1 MSLLNINSQNYS
13 STKSIEVTTRK
24 IFDIKIKSNDFNY
37 LILNEL
43 NGFQSIYY
51 LKNKKLYQL
60 FLKTKQR
67 QELEILKNY
76 EIIYLDTNLNHDSLI
91 CLTSNGCIF
100 SINYETHR
108 IIYFSNLDY
117 NKFIIPNI
125 ILTKKRSFSF
135 SRRNSN
141 KSNTNDNLNQIYN
154 IYCNNSSD
162 KIVLN
167 LKKYILFWYQNN
179 YNIKNSEN
187 ININKIESV
196 SGTIYSLI
204 KDNELEKCGILN
216 NQKNKIINIYSSN
229 NIIISEGVIAIFAN
243 NFFLGS
249 HTRIFYV
256 VLVLKDNNDIIKKKS
271 ERHIYIMDYLFK
283 FNYKDRFRC
292 IADVPRNDFFYT
304 DAFNGGENEDLND
317 IKSKISTTTLTFNIQ
332 ENNKNNK
339 KESKSNNENN
349 KINKLLLKA
358 NIKGDALAMV
368 VNDDLNDSNIL
379 NKNSILIFFMTESYK
394 FSKKKIV
401 NIIGNKILSNKTSK
415 ITLVEMDW
423 ICNDMFL
430 LILTSRGY
438 FFLVNINFQL
448 VYLSDISSSIIPF
461 DTYYI
466 SSFFENNKKANL
478 NGLKLTVS
486 KQREDI
492 FMIYSNEYCISYQIN
507 YKTFENRVITEEIP
521 PDNFSNFLFL
531 LKYFQLYLP
540 NTQIDYLQEDE
551 LNLSVIDKMHKY
563 IQGLFNKVKDNIP
576 LQIEENEI
584 IRTETGIK
592 IMKTKQNDSESNH
605 QESVADNGEN
615 NDINQNQKNKNDDEN
630 NKISNNQMQLLKS
643 ETNNNLLKNIVRY
656 IQIFRSLNQVHEK
669 NLTLVSFLIGKSTD
683 FLIHLINHKEIWLAV
698 LFLELCE
705 KYLCTQLLLFK
716 DVGEYNFEYN
726 SNVKSKYSTLSKI
739 IFKSREI
746 NAYNSE
752 RFIPYFFDTFQ
763 NYQKA
768 PINKGIY
775 SRMRLLLLFI
785 CLIEF
790 RNNFALNINVLF
802 FVLAKLIIEKM
813 KQKNMLDD
821 VYNVTKVIIKN
832 FKYLKQE
839 NDKVGKD
846 EFVLSSLS
854 MSYRNEFFSDLKIT
868 KTERDDINFDFFAEF
883 YTIDDFTSFTE
894 PTENFCK
901 TDDLYLLSDFNY
913 LNNTGMLQKWVIL
926 MTNYLHYE
934 LFQDIKKYMDN
945 HIRQVKDKSEANT
958 SPEEKNLTKLV
969 FFNMVFILQYIQTF
983 LKEIIIFLTE
993 KESSLN
999 SYNNTEYNANL
1010 NNYDNIDKENDINN
1024 GDNININNENDINNE
1039 ININSNNINN
1049 TNNANEY
1056 IYQENFIH
1064 YNDKMQDDFN
1074 KILFKSI
1081 SPIDVPFIIFTFYIY
1096 ETNPNNKSK
1105 AYDINKELN
1114 RRIIENSRQCL
1125 LSIDDLLE
1133 LIEFIHLNGF
1143 NYIDNNINNNTIIS
1157 QIEPKERIQNSI
1169 FTSFLFYFFI
1179 LHKLNLIYLLETD
1192 LDLIYAVLDSLNI
1205 NQRKQLY
1212 EIILIITN
1220 GTLKYFLKMQF
1231 NQKISPVEGKY
1242 LEILLNF
1249 YKIIFY
1255 KMIREESCFVRK
1267 NIADCVRISPSIMS
1281 SYLLEG
1287 SLHYEYKNCNKISKN
1302 IISLDKIIL
1311 KNMYITKKLDKKMK
1325 IPSTISIFEILYG
1338 LSGIS
1343 NNNNGGLNN
1352 INDYGKDKKIY
1363 KQIIMI
1369 LFHNDK
1375 IISKQFLILLNNLT
1389 KLLQINSPSN
1399 NYSNNTN
1406 NDLLIFKVE
1415 KDLNYIK
1422 DIIQSKINQSNNKN
1436 DEEEENI
1443 SNNIYSII
1451 DLIIKG
1457 NFDDRTLFKFNNSDI
1472 KSKLVRNL
1480 KLTISKI
1487 LHLLY
1492 EIQIKINLLLFE
1504 DKGNL
1509 QSKLNYL
1516 NLLSQAL
1523 MCEKNPKIIQKLIKD
1538 IFNFIK
1544 LLNIKKILNNKNNT
1558 NNNIKQQLTNII
1570 KNIEITIII
1579 NFGVDYE
1586 KAKISKLLSDIGC
1599 KLTDIVNFDEIS
1611 NLSKIIMQIIS
1622 NKLKKF
1628 LFYGGIGMANYLENI
1643 QNIYKDFVKLIQ
1655 IRPNEKLLV
1664 KARRQYIQLSDS
1676 FYNIVGIPQK
1686 SFIEFIINWEL
1697 VEKEQLYQ
1705 SIIADELDDHL
1716 YCEEKTGIVL
1726 NKRQTTGKDSP
1737 RKTRKNSVSKYE
1749 KNNKNKNYKVNNNN
1763 EDKDDFEEDNND
1775 NIENN
1780 IINDNGNDS
1789 EVKYNKTSLKI
1800 KKEREIS
1807 LNLYNNYE
1815 NNLIYFK
1822 NKVRKIIFNR
1832 FIYNLFLDIN
1842 DKNIDKDGNNSSFKI
1857 YSISPRISEKEKED
1871 SKNIEVILLNPILIV
1886 WLNLYNLF
1894 FINI

>member
-1 MSLLNINSQNYS
+1 MSSLNINNYQI
-13 STKSIEVTTRK
+13 KKYFDATTRR
-24 IFDIKIKSNDFNY
+24 IFDIKIKTNDFNCI
-37 LILNEL
+37 ILNEL

-60 FLKTKQR
+60 FLKTKKR
-67 QELEILKNY
+67 QEIEILKNH

-91 CLTSNGCIF
+91 CLTNKGCIF

-108 IIYFSNLDY
+108 IIYISNLDF

-125 ILTKKRSFSF
+125 ISTKKRSFSF

-141 KSNTNDNLNQIYN
+141 KNNPNDNLNQIYN

-179 YNIKNSEN
+179 YNIKKNSD
-187 ININKIESV
+187 NINKIESV

-204 KDNELEKCGILN
+204 KDNELEKCGIIN
-216 NQKNKIINIYSSN
+216 NPKNKIINIYSKN
-229 NIIISEGVIAIFAN
+229 NNIISEGVIAIFAN

-256 VLVLKDNNDIIKKKS
+256 VLTSDDNEKYKKKT
-271 ERHIYIMDYLFK
+271 ERQIYIMDYLFK

-292 IADVPRNDFFYT
+292 ITDIPKNDFFYT
-304 DAFNGGENEDLND
+304 DTFNGAENEDLND
-317 IKSKISTTTLTFNIQ
+317 IKSKISTATIIFN
-332 ENNKNNK
+332 NLNKGKNNIK
-339 KESKSNNENN
+339 KESKSNSNNDNNNN
-349 KINKLLLKA
+349 KINQLLLKA
-358 NIKGDALAMV
+358 NIKGDILAII
-368 VNDDLNDSNIL
+368 VNDDNDNTNIL
-379 NKNSILIFFMTESYK
+379 NSNSTLIFFMTESYQ
-394 FSKKKIV
+394 FNKKKLV
-401 NIIGNKILSNKTSK
+401 NIIGTKILSDKNNKIILS
-415 ITLVEMDW
+415 EMDW

-430 LILTSRGY
+430 FILTSQGY
-438 FFLVNINFQL
+438 FFLININFQL
-448 VYLSDISSSIIPF
+448 IYVSDISSTIIPYE
-461 DTYYI
+461 TYYI
-466 SSFFENNKKANL
+466 SSYFDKNKSNN
-478 NGLKLTVS
+478 LKLFVS

-492 FMIYSNEYCISYQIN
+492 FMIYNTEYIICYQIN
-507 YKTFENRVITEEIP
+507 YKTLENKIISTEIP

-551 LNLSVIDKMHKY
+551 LNLSVIDIMHKY
-563 IQGLFNKVKDNIP
+563 IQGLFNKAKDNIP
-576 LQIEENEI
+576 IQNEENEI
-584 IRTETGIK
+584 IKTETGIK
-592 IMKTKQNDSESNH
+592 IMKTKQNNNNDSDSNH
-605 QESVADNGEN
+605 QESIMGEN
-615 NDINQNQKNKNDDEN
+615 DLNQKNKENEEN
-630 NKISNNQMQLLKS
+630 NRIPNNQMNLLKS

-669 NLTLVSFLIGKSTD
+669 NLTLISFLIGKSTD

-698 LFLELCE
+698 LYLEICE
-705 KYLCTQLLLFK
+705 KYLCNQLLLFK
-716 DVGEYNFEYN
+716 NVGENYFRYNIDLKN
-726 SNVKSKYSTLSKI
+726 NISLSKI
-739 IFKSREI
+739 IFKSKEI
-746 NAYNSE
+746 SSYNSE
-752 RFIPYFFDTFQ
+752 RYISYFFDTFQ
-763 NYQKA
+763 NYQKI

-775 SRMRLLLLFI
+775 SRMRLLLLFF

-790 RNNFALNINVLF
+790 RNSFALNINVLF

-821 VYNVTKVIIKN
+821 IYNVTKVIIKN

-901 TDDLYLLSDFNY
+901 TDDLYLLSEFNY
-913 LNNTGMLQKWVIL
+913 LNNTGILQKWVIL

-945 HIRQVKDKSEANT
+945 HLRQVKDKSEANT

-983 LKEIIIFLTE
+983 LKDILLFLIQ
-993 KESSLN
+993 KESSCN
-999 SYNNTEYNANL
+999 NKDYNNNL
-1010 NNYDNIDKENDINN
+1010 NNYDNNIYKENINENNNDNENDNNSINMNRNKEND
-1024 GDNININNENDINNE
+1024 
-1039 ININSNNINN
+1039 
-1049 TNNANEY
+1049 Y
-1056 IYQENFIH
+1056 IYKDNYIH
-1064 YNDKMQDDFN
+1064 YNDKMQDDYN

-1105 AYDINKELN
+1105 AYDINKELT
-1114 RRIIENSRQCL
+1114 RRIVENSRQCL

-1143 NYIDNNINNNTIIS
+1143 NYIDNNINNNMIIS
-1157 QIEPKERIQNSI
+1157 QIDPKERIQNSI
-1169 FTSFLFYFFI
+1169 FSSFLFYFFI
-1179 LHKLNLIYLLETD
+1179 LHKLNLIYLLESD

-1267 NIADCVRISPSIMS
+1267 NIVDCVRISPSIMS

-1287 SLHYEYKNCNKISKN
+1287 ALHYEYKNCNKICKN

-1311 KNMYITKKLDKKMK
+1311 NNMYLSKKIDNKSG
-1325 IPSTISIFEILYG
+1325 IPSNLSIFEILYG
-1338 LSGIS
+1338 LSGIP
-1343 NNNNGGLNN
+1343 NNNNNM
-1352 INDYGKDKKIY
+1352 INYGKDKKIY
-1363 KQIIMI
+1363 RQIIMI
-1369 LFHNDK
+1369 LFNNDK
-1375 IISKQFLILLNNLT
+1375 LISKQFLIILNNLT
-1389 KLLQINSPSN
+1389 KLLQIKSPSSS
-1399 NYSNNTN
+1399 YSSHSSSES
-1406 NDLLIFKVE
+1406 LIFKLE
-1415 KDLNYIK
+1415 TDFNYIK
-1422 DIIQSKINQSNNKN
+1422 EIIQKKIIKSNGKETNN
-1436 DEEEENI
+1436 EEENI

-1504 DKGNL
+1504 DKKNI
-1509 QSKLNYL
+1509 QSKINYL

-1523 MCEKNPKIIQKLIKD
+1523 LCESNPKIIQKIIND
-1538 IFNFIK
+1538 IFTFVK
-1544 LLNIKKILNNKNNT
+1544 LLNIKKILNNNNNNKL
-1558 NNNIKQQLTNII
+1558 NNNIKQQLCNVFR
-1570 KNIEITIII
+1570 NIEIAIIM
-1579 NFGVDYE
+1579 NFGPEYE
-1586 KAKISKLLSDIGC
+1586 KNKISEILSDIGFN
-1599 KLTDIVNFDEIS
+1599 LNEIINLDELS
-1611 NLSKIIMQIIS
+1611 NLGNIIMQIIS

-1628 LFYGGIGMANYLENI
+1628 LLYGGIGVPDYLDNLNI
-1643 QNIYKDFVKLIQ
+1643 IFKDLVTLVRT
-1655 IRPNEKLLV
+1655 RPNEKLLV
-1664 KARRQYIQLSDS
+1664 KARRQYIQLADS

-1726 NKRQTTGKDSP
+1726 NKRQTTGKETP
-1737 RKTRKNSVSKYE
+1737 RKIRKNSVSKYKE
-1749 KNNKNKNYKVNNNN
+1749 KNNDDKNRNTKNKNNINDINSD
-1763 EDKDDFEEDNND
+1763 EDKEND
-1775 NIENN
+1775 NYN
-1780 IINDNGNDS
+1780 INMINDKDN
-1789 EVKYNKTSLKI
+1789 VIKYNKTILKI
-1800 KKEREIS
+1800 KKQREII
-1807 LNLYNNYE
+1807 LNNNNNYE
-1815 NNLIYFK
+1815 NIFIYFK
-1822 NKVRKIIFNR
+1822 NKVRKIILNR
-1832 FIYNLFLDIN
+1832 FIFNLFIDIN
-1842 DKNIDKDGNNSSFKI
+1842 ENDSDKETNNSFKI
-1857 YSISPRISEKEKED
+1857 YSISPGINPEKEKED
-1871 SKNIEVILLNPILIV
+1871 LKNVEVILLNPIFIV
-1886 WLNLYNLF
+1886 WLNFYNLF
-1894 FINI
+1894 FIIL